1 MPNAQNKETV
11 KKIEETLA
19 SSKALWVVDYR
30 GLSVKQVEELRG
42 KVRDAG
48 ASMVVYKNTLMSLA
62 LANQK
67 LPTLDDILAGPSA
80 FVFAAEDPA
89 AAAKAVKT
97 FADDN
102 DALQIKGGIMDGD
115 ALDASQVE
123 VIASLPSR
131 EELYAQIAQLINAT
145 ARSLATTINAVPQNL
160 AQAIKQ
166 VAEQKPA
173 A

>member
-1 MPNAQNKETV
+1 MANAQNKQTV
-11 KKIEETLA
+11 KDIEAALDGA
-19 SSKALWVVDYR
+19 KALWVVDYR
-30 GLSVKQVEELRG
+30 GLSVKQIEELRN

-48 ASMVVYKNTLMSLA
+48 ASMVVYKNTLMHLA
-62 LANQK
+62 LKNKK
-67 LPTLDDILAGPSA
+67 LPELSDLLAGPSA
-80 FVFAAEDPA
+80 FVFANEDPA

-102 DALQIKGGIMDGD
+102 DALQIKGGIMDGEELPAD
-115 ALDASQVE
+115 KVE

-131 EELYAQIAQLINAT
+131 EELLATIARLINET

-160 AQAIKQ
+160 ALDIDQ
-166 VAEQKPA
+166 VAKQKPA